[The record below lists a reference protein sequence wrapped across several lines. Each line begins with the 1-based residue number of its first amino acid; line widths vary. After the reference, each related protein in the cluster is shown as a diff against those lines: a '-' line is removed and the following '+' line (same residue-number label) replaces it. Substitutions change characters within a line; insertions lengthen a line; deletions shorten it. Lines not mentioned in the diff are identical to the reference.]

1 MKGIVFTELVEMVEE
16 KFSIEL
22 TERMIEE
29 AALPSGGVYTSVGT
43 YSHLELLALV
53 TQLSRLTEIPVKDLV
68 MAFGEYLFR
77 RFSESYPG
85 VFQGISDPLDF
96 LERVEG
102 HIHVEVKKLYS
113 DARPPSV
120 AARRI
125 GPNSIQLQYI
135 SDRPL
140 ADVAEALIRGC
151 FIYFG
156 AEIRLERV
164 DDRDSQ
170 GCRCLFLIDRVVSG
184 DLPDA

>member
-1 MKGIVFTELVEMVEE
+1 MFTELVEMVEQ

-43 YSHLELLALV
+43 YRHQELLSLV
-53 TQLSRLTEIPVKDLV
+53 SQLSRLTGIPVTDLV

-85 VFQGISDPLDF
+85 VFRGITDPLDF

-120 AARRI
+120 AATRT
-125 GPNSIQLQYI
+125 GPDSIQLHYI

-140 ADVAEALIRGC
+140 AMVAEALIRGC
-151 FIYFG
+151 FTYFG
-156 AEIRLERV
+156 SEVRIQRV
-164 DDRDSQ
+164 EDPDSH
-170 GCRCLFLIDRVVSG
+170 GCRCLFLIERVTG
-184 DLPDA
+184 DAPDAEC

>member
-1 MKGIVFTELVEMVEE
+1 MKGIVFTELVEMVEQ

-22 TERMIEE
+22 TERMIEGS
-29 AALPSGGVYTSVGT
+29 ALPSGGVYTSVGT
-43 YSHLELLALV
+43 YSHQELLSLV
-53 TQLSRLTEIPVKDLV
+53 AELSRLTGIPVTDLV

-120 AARRI
+120 ATTRK
-125 GPNSIQLQYI
+125 GPDSLELQYI

-140 ADVAEALIRGC
+140 ALVAESLIRGC
-151 FIYFG
+151 FTYFG
-156 AEIRLERV
+156 SEARIERL
-164 DDRDSQ
+164 DDPDSQ
-170 GCRCLFLIDRVVSG
+170 GCRCLFRIERVRG

>member
-1 MKGIVFTELVEMVEE
+1 MKGIVFTELVEMVEQ

-29 AALPSGGVYTSVGT
+29 ASLPSGGVYTSVGT
-43 YSHLELLALV
+43 YSHQELLSLV
-53 TQLSRLTEIPVKDLV
+53 TQLSRLTEIPITDLV

-85 VFQGISDPLDF
+85 VFRGISDPLDF
-96 LERVEG
+96 LESVEG

-120 AARRI
+120 AATRT
-125 GPNSIQLQYI
+125 GPDTLRLQYI

-140 ADVAEALIRGC
+140 AAVAEALIRGC
-151 FIYFG
+151 FVYFNS
-156 AEIRLERV
+156 EVRIERV
-164 DDRDSQ
+164 EEPDSH
-170 GCRCLFLIDRVVSG
+170 GCRCLFLIERVAG
-184 DLPDA
+184 DLQDA